1 VKIVIGQ
8 VDLKWSLSKSVQS
21 SWVGLGWVGTGW
33 VGLAK
38 VVLFKGSLY
47 LVKYDLSS
55 LRNLIGTNTIML
67 HVS

>member
-1 VKIVIGQ
+1 VLGQ
-8 VDLKWSLSKSVQS
+8 LDLKWSSSKSVQN
-21 SWVGLGWVGTGW
+21 SWVGLGWDGLGW

-38 VVLFKGSLY
+38 VVLFKDSLY
-47 LVKYDLSS
+47 MVKYDLSS